1 MDRELAI
8 FLGNVAREAR
18 RALLL
23 TQERV
28 AEQLDV
34 SAEFYSRI
42 ERGLAHPSI
51 DTFVR
56 MLTVLHVSADA
67 LLGTG
72 LEGQR
77 AAQAGAP
84 AQAED
89 SAELRRVLDALRKA
103 RPSTLYLVR
112 ALLNEL
118 DRAAVARKRHQARA
132 QGEPEP
138 PEPPPEDE

>member
-1 MDRELAI
+1 MEKDLAI

-18 RALLL
+18 RARQL

-28 AEQLDV
+28 AEQLEV

-51 DTFVR
+51 DTFLR
-56 MLTVLHVSADA
+56 MLSVLGVSADA

-72 LEGQR
+72 HAPPGGQTR
-77 AAQAGAP
+77 PVPAAPQEP
-84 AQAED
+84 AEYARVL
-89 SAELRRVLDALRKA
+89 ALLRRA
-103 RPSTLYLVR
+103 RPSTLYIVR

-118 DRAAVARKRHQARA
+118 DRADAARKRYEALAR
-132 QGEPEP
+132 GEPLALP
-138 PEPPPEDE
+138 PSSEDE

>member
-1 MDRELAI
+1 MDKELAI
-8 FLGNVAREAR
+8 FLGNSAREAR
-18 RALLL
+18 RALAL

-28 AEQLDV
+28 AEQLNV

-56 MLTVLHVSADA
+56 MIAVLGVSADA

-72 LEGQR
+72 
-77 AAQAGAP
+77 AAQSGARTP
-84 AQAED
+84 AAPVSDD
-89 SAELRRVLDALRKA
+89 SAEFHRVLAILRRA

-118 DRAAVARKRHQARA
+118 DRAAAVRKRHEALAR
-132 QGEPEP
+132 GEPPSLP
-138 PEPPPEDE
+138 PASEDE